1 MPNRLPTRPAV
12 LAVAASIAALC
23 AGARAQTPAGA
34 ASAPPSP
41 VCSAEQ
47 YRIQVK
53 LQPTPDVY
61 LALGRCFLKV
71 GRPQDALNPL
81 QRAIQLAPGV
91 ANSHMLLAEALSRMN
106 RNQEAEAEWGA
117 ALKIEPGSKQAL
129 DGLARSLMAQG
140 DQEKV
145 VTLLANVNR
154 DESLSID
161 LSQAYRKMGQLD
173 DEEHV
178 LREALKADPASDR
191 LTAALVSHWVDT
203 SHFEAASELSEKIAR
218 QKPNDLEAQRIL
230 FRTLVV
236 TGENDRASALGKKL
250 LAAEPRNEDLLNLNG
265 LLEYKAGDL
274 DTARKHLE
282 DAVSLKPD
290 DYNPRVNLGLV
301 MAQDE
306 DPAGAE
312 RQLEI
317 AISLGAD
324 SPQVYFALSKALRAQ
339 GKTAEAQQELA
350 IFQQKQKAESDHA
363 TAVLKATQAAESLK
377 AGDKQKAADLYR
389 EACAAEPGDAGLAYR
404 LAMVLEDL
412 GDAAGERTA
421 LDAAIKAN
429 PRFALAQYQ
438 LGYLDFQAGN
448 AAAAEQHFR
457 ATVEAVPDNAQGWL
471 SLAAA
476 LATEQRI
483 PEAREAVANAL
494 KADPNNAGAQ
504 DLSRKLAGQQ

>member
-1 MPNRLPTRPAV
+1 MRVWLYAI
-12 LAVAASIAALC
+12 VASLFPLV
-23 AGARAQTPAGA
+23 ARAQAPAA
-34 ASAPPSP
+34 RANTPPSP

-47 YRIQVK
+47 YRVQVK

-71 GRPQDALNPL
+71 GRPQDALDPL
-81 QRAIQLAPGV
+81 QRAVQLGPGV
-91 ANSHMLLAEALSRMN
+91 ANSHMLLADALGRLG
-106 RNQEAEAEWGA
+106 RNKEAEAEWET
-117 ALKIEPGSKQAL
+117 ALKIEPASKQAL

-140 DQEKV
+140 DFEKV
-145 VTLLANVNR
+145 VTLLATANR

-161 LSQAYRKMGQLD
+161 LSVAYRKMGQLD

-178 LREALKADPASDR
+178 LREALKANPDSDR

-203 SHFEAASELSEKIAR
+203 SHFEAATELSEKIAK

-236 TGENDRASALGKKL
+236 TGENDRATALGKRL
-250 LAAEPRNEDLLNLNG
+250 LEAEPHDEDLLNLNG
-265 LLEYKAGDL
+265 FLEYKAGDL
-274 DTARKHLE
+274 DAARKHLE
-282 DAVSLKPD
+282 EAVGLKPD

-301 MAQDE
+301 IAQSE

-350 IFQQKQKAESDHA
+350 IFEQKQKAEADHA

-389 EACAAEPGDAGLAYR
+389 EACDAAPNDAGLAYK

-457 ATVEAVPDNAQGWL
+457 ATVAAVPDNAQAWL
-471 SLAAA
+471 SLAAT
-476 LATEQRI
+476 LATQQRI

-494 KADPNNAGAQ
+494 KADPSNAGAQ

>member
-1 MPNRLPTRPAV
+1 MRFWLYVIVVSFLPLV
-12 LAVAASIAALC
+12 
-23 AGARAQTPAGA
+23 AGAQAPPAHAGT
-34 ASAPPSP
+34 PPSP

-47 YRIQVK
+47 YRVQVK

-71 GRPQDALNPL
+71 GRPQDALDPL
-81 QRAIQLAPGV
+81 QRAVQLGPGV
-91 ANSHMLLAEALSRMN
+91 ANPHMLLAEALGRLN
-106 RNQEAEAEWGA
+106 RNREAEAEWQA
-117 ALKIEPGSKQAL
+117 ALKIEPASKQAL

-140 DQEKV
+140 EPEKV
-145 VTLLANVNR
+145 ITLLATAIR

-161 LSQAYRKMGQLD
+161 LSVAYRKMGQLD

-178 LREALKADPASDR
+178 LREALKADPSSDR

-203 SHFEAASELSEKIAR
+203 SHFEAATELSEKIAR

-236 TGENDRASALGKKL
+236 TGENDRASALGKRL
-250 LAAEPRNEDLLNLNG
+250 LEAEPHDEDLLNLNG
-265 LLEYKAGDL
+265 FLEYKAGDL
-274 DTARKHLE
+274 DAARKHLE
-282 DAVSLKPD
+282 EAVGLKPD

-301 MAQDE
+301 IAQSE

-350 IFQQKQKAESDHA
+350 IFEQKQKAEADQA

-389 EACAAEPGDAGLAYR
+389 EACVAAPDDAGLAYR

-412 GDAAGERTA
+412 GDAAGERAA
-421 LDAAIKAN
+421 LEASIKAN

-438 LGYLDFQAGN
+438 LGYIDFRAGDN
-448 AAAAEQHFR
+448 AAAEQHFR
-457 ATVEAVPDNAQGWL
+457 ATVEAVPDNAQAWL

-476 LATEQRI
+476 LATERRI

-494 KADPNNAGAQ
+494 KVDPNNAGAL
-504 DLSRKLAGQQ
+504 DLSRKLAEQR

>member
-1 MPNRLPTRPAV
+1 M
-12 LAVAASIAALC
+12 
-23 AGARAQTPAGA
+23 
-34 ASAPPSP
+34 
-41 VCSAEQ
+41 
-47 YRIQVK
+47 
-53 LQPTPDVY
+53 QPTPDVY
-61 LALGRCFLKV
+61 VALGRCFLKV
-71 GRPQDALNPL
+71 GRPQDALDPL
-81 QRAIQLAPGV
+81 QRAIQLGPEV
-91 ANSHMLLAEALSRMN
+91 ANPHMLLADALGRLT
-106 RNQEAEAEWGA
+106 RNKDAEAEWQA
-117 ALKIEPGSKQAL
+117 ALKIEPASKQAL

-140 DQEKV
+140 DFEKV

-161 LSQAYRKMGQLD
+161 LSLAYRKMGQLD

-178 LREALKADPASDR
+178 LSEALKADPDSDR

-203 SHFEAASELSEKIAR
+203 SHFEAATELSEKIAK

-236 TGENDRASALGKKL
+236 TGDYDRAAPLGKHL
-250 LAAEPRNEDLLNLNG
+250 LEAEPHDKDLLNLNG
-265 LLEYKAGDL
+265 FLEYKTGDL
-274 DTARKHLE
+274 DSARKHLE
-282 DAVSLKPD
+282 EAVGLKPD

-301 MAQDE
+301 LARSE

-312 RQLEI
+312 QQLKI
-317 AISLGAD
+317 AIKLGAD

-339 GKTAEAQQELA
+339 GKTEEAERELA
-350 IFQQKQKAESDHA
+350 ISEQKRKAEADHA
-363 TAVLKATQAAESLK
+363 TAVLTATEAAQSLK
-377 AGDKQKAADLYR
+377 AGDKRKAADLFR
-389 EACAAEPGDAGLAYR
+389 EACDAAPNDAGLAYR

-412 GDAAGERTA
+412 GDTVGERAA
-421 LDAAIKAN
+421 LDASIKAN

-457 ATVEAVPDNAQGWL
+457 ATVEVVPDNAQAWL

-476 LATEQRI
+476 LATEQKI

-494 KADPNNAGAQ
+494 RADPGNAGAL
-504 DLSRKLAGQQ
+504 DLSRKLGGVQ

>member
-1 MPNRLPTRPAV
+1 MPVHPPIRPV
-12 LAVAASIAALC
+12 LLAVAVCIGALC
-23 AGARAQTPAGA
+23 ADASAQAPAARAST
-34 ASAPPSP
+34 PPSP

-47 YRIQVK
+47 YRVQVK
-53 LQPTPDVY
+53 LQATPDVY

-71 GRPQDALNPL
+71 GRPQDALDPL
-81 QRAIQLAPGV
+81 QQAIQLWPGA
-91 ANSHMLLAEALSRMN
+91 ANSHILLADALSRLN
-106 RNQEAEAEWGA
+106 RNKEAETEWVT

-140 DQEKV
+140 DFEKV

-161 LSQAYRKMGQLD
+161 LSLAYRKMGQLD

-178 LREALKADPASDR
+178 LREALKADASSDR

-203 SHFEAASELSEKIAR
+203 SHFEAATEISEKIAR

-236 TGENDRASALGKKL
+236 TGENDRATALGKRL
-250 LAAEPRNEDLLNLNG
+250 LAAEPRDEDLLNLSG

-274 DTARKHLE
+274 DAARKHLE

-317 AISLGAD
+317 AITLGAD

-350 IFQQKQKAESDHA
+350 IFQQKQKAEADHT

-377 AGDKQKAADLYR
+377 AGDRQKAANLYR

-404 LAMVLEDL
+404 LAMVLGDL
-412 GDAAGERTA
+412 GDAAGQRDA

-438 LGYLDFQAGN
+438 LGYMDFRAGDN
-448 AAAAEQHFR
+448 AAAEQHFR
-457 ATVEAVPDNAQGWL
+457 ATVEAVPDNAQAWL
-471 SLAAA
+471 SLAAT
-476 LATEQRI
+476 LATQQRI

-504 DLSRKLAGQQ
+504 DLSRKLAGQP

>member
-1 MPNRLPTRPAV
+1 MQIQSPIRSELLV
-12 LAVAASIAALC
+12 VAAVMAALC
-23 AGARAQTPAGA
+23 AGAQAPITRP
-34 ASAPPSP
+34 SAPPSP

-47 YRIQVK
+47 YRVQVK
-53 LQPTPDVY
+53 MQPAPDVY
-61 LALGRCFLKV
+61 VALGRCFLKV
-71 GRPQDALNPL
+71 GRPQDALDPL
-81 QRAIQLAPGV
+81 QHAVQLGPGI
-91 ANSHMLLAEALSRMN
+91 ANSHMLLADALGRLN
-106 RNQEAEAEWGA
+106 RSKDAEAEWQA

-140 DQEKV
+140 DFEKV
-145 VTLLANVNR
+145 VTLLANVSR

-161 LSQAYRKMGQLD
+161 LSLAYRKMGQLD

-178 LREALKADPASDR
+178 LREARKADPSSDR

-203 SHFEAASELSEKIAR
+203 SHFEAATELAEKIAK
-218 QKPNDLEAQRIL
+218 QKPDDLEAQRIL
-230 FRTLVV
+230 FRTQVV
-236 TGENDRASALGKKL
+236 TGENDRATALGKRL
-250 LAAEPRNEDLLNLNG
+250 LEAEPHDEDLLNLNG
-265 LLEYKAGDL
+265 FLEYKAGDL
-274 DTARKHLE
+274 DAARKHLE
-282 DAVSLKPD
+282 EAVGLKPD

-301 MAQDE
+301 IAQSE

-312 RQLEI
+312 QQLRI

-350 IFQQKQKAESDHA
+350 IFEQKQKAEADHA

-377 AGDKQKAADLYR
+377 AGDRQKAADLYR
-389 EACAAEPGDAGLAYR
+389 EACEAAPDDAGLAYR
-404 LAMVLEDL
+404 LAMVLADL
-412 GDAAGERTA
+412 GDALGERAA
-421 LDAAIKAN
+421 LDASIKAN

-438 LGYLDFQAGN
+438 LGYLDFRAGDN
-448 AAAAEQHFR
+448 TAAEQHFR

-471 SLAAA
+471 SLAAT

-483 PEAREAVANAL
+483 AEARDAVANAL

-504 DLSRKLAGQQ
+504 DLSRKLNGQQ